1 LRSPSG
7 TVSVSGSQSQ
17 SGSPIDTDSDT
28 DPDPEIAFLIL
39 TYLKLLLTAI
49 FWGGTF
55 IAGRIVA
62 GDVPPFAAAFLRFA
76 IASVLLFA
84 LSLSTQRPLPLPRG
98 RVLAIVL
105 LCGAS
110 GVAGYN
116 YFFFKGL
123 ALVEAGRASVI
134 IANNPIFIALASA
147 VLLKERLRPVNAAG
161 VLLSVCG
168 AVVAISRGRPLALF
182 NGSLGLG
189 EALIFGC
196 VLSWVTYSLLGKIA
210 MKTFSPLAATTW
222 ASAAGSLM
230 LLPPALGQGLIGGI
244 SGGYSA
250 SSWFCLA
257 YLAVCGTVLGF
268 VWYYDGIRQ
277 LGPTRAGLFINFV
290 PISAIV
296 MAFAVLDEPLSASL
310 VAGTLLVVAGVV
322 LANRKGPSNGN
333 R

>member
-1 LRSPSG
+1 M
-7 TVSVSGSQSQ
+7 
-17 SGSPIDTDSDT
+17 
-28 DPDPEIAFLIL
+28 AL

-76 IASVLLFA
+76 IASVLLVA
-84 LSLSTQRPLPLPRG
+84 LPLATGRPLPLPRG
-98 RVLAIVL
+98 RVLVIVL

-110 GVAGYN
+110 GVAAYN

-147 VLLKERLRPVNAAG
+147 LFLKERLSPLNAAG

-168 AVVAISRGRPLALF
+168 AVAAISRGQPLALLH
-182 NGSLGLG
+182 GALGVG

-210 MKTFSPLAATTW
+210 MKTLSPLAATTW
-222 ASAAGSLM
+222 ASVAGSLM
-230 LLPPALGQGLIGGI
+230 LLPPALGEGLIGGI
-244 SGGYSA
+244 AGGYA
-250 SSWFCLA
+250 AASWFCLA

-268 VWYYDGIRQ
+268 VWYYDGIRRI
-277 LGPTRAGLFINFV
+277 GPTRAGLFINFV

-310 VAGTLLVVAGVV
+310 VAGTVLVIGGVA
-322 LANRKGPSNGN
+322 LANR
-333 R
+333 RDRA